1 VLSMVLAVAANGAF
15 KSVLATASRQPSFYL
30 RLIGGFVAM
39 VVTGA
44 MLALTIDVAG
54 VARLL
59 IVTME

>member
-1 VLSMVLAVAANGAF
+1 
-15 KSVLATASRQPSFYL
+15 VLATASRQPSFYL